1 MATGYPYKFSD
12 FYGYDQDCTSS
23 TAPTNVGIN
32 IRGIEW
38 NTFIAD
44 GTIGSDGGVL
54 GGVTARGV
62 LYSSTNTT
70 PTIGGSGVTQISGG
84 TGTSNFSITVPAA
97 GVLINSTTYYVRIY
111 ATNSVG
117 TTYSSVYAAQ
127 TVRRPHIF
135 RYATGKFGHAL
146 VCNSNNTVTVYA
158 QSQNSTNLVL
168 QLQTAIYTSQ
178 TPNHS
183 SQPSGLI
190 SYSDGNHKGRW
201 TGSSWSSGFTESC

>member
-1 MATGYPYKFSD
+1 MLKPYKFSD
-12 FYGYDQDCTSS
+12 FYGYDQDCTSA
-23 TAPTNVGIN
+23 TAPTSVGVNV
-32 IRGIEW
+32 RGIEW
-38 NTFIAD
+38 NGFIAD
-44 GTIGSDGGVL
+44 GTIGGDGGAL
-54 GGVTARGV
+54 GGVTAKGV
-62 LYSSTNTT
+62 VYSSSNTS

-84 TGTSNFSITVPAA
+84 SGTATFSINVPAA

-117 TTYSSVYAAQ
+117 TTYSSVFAAQ
-127 TVRRPHIF
+127 TVRRPHVF
-135 RYATGKFGHAL
+135 RFATGKFGHAF
-146 VCNSNNTVTVYA
+146 VCNSTNTVTVYA

-168 QLQTAIYTSQ
+168 QLQTAVYTSP

-201 TGSSWSSGFTESC
+201 TGTGWSSGFTESC

>member
-1 MATGYPYKFSD
+1 MPRGKPYQMSD
-12 FYGYDQDCTSS
+12 FYSYDHDTTVG
-23 TAPTNVGIN
+23 TAPVGVGIN
-32 IRGIEW
+32 IRGIQW
-38 NTFIAD
+38 NTFITD
-44 GTIGSDGGVL
+44 GTITSDGGVP

-62 LYSSTNTT
+62 LYSSTNTS

-117 TTYSSVYAAQ
+117 TTYSSVFAAQ
-127 TVRRPHIF
+127 TVRRPHVF
-135 RYATGKFGHAL
+135 RFATGKFGHAF
-146 VCNSNNTVTVYA
+146 VCNSTNTVTVYA

-168 QLQTAIYTSQ
+168 QLQTAVYTSP

-201 TGSSWSSGFTESC
+201 TGTGWSSGFTESC